1 MGLQWGA
8 LSQGPPEESRSGE
21 ERGALSEHLACVGGE
36 PGSCRN
42 GFRSPRASLPLGG
55 GGPIFCRGQAQRG
68 GGGAAQR
75 LGPGPMPRPAL
86 CLPLQGTHLPGDA
99 SAPGPLSRSFSPLC
113 SFLRFLQLFFS
124 QSSGPQLCFSGLL
137 RSLLVRYRRRSG
149 RGGAWPAARPP
160 THPPTAPAQSCPLPP
175 ARRGARGEGLG
186 PGREG
191 CCRQGR
197 AEDAGGPGAPPSLLV
212 PIRHAHPDGRSLA
225 CQPPSLLAC

>member
-1 MGLQWGA
+1 MGPQRAPSVCWGRAWLLQEWFQKP
-8 LSQGPPEESRSGE
+8 QGQPAAGR
-21 ERGALSEHLACVGGE
+21 RGSH
-36 PGSCRN
+36 
-42 GFRSPRASLPLGG
+42 
-55 GGPIFCRGQAQRG
+55 I
-68 GGGAAQR
+68 
-75 LGPGPMPRPAL
+75 
-86 CLPLQGTHLPGDA
+86 LQGTGPARWWRGSSEAGPWPHALPCTLPATPGDA
-99 SAPGPLSRSFSPLC
+99 PAWGGICPWPAFTF
-113 SFLRFLQLFFS
+113 FLASLQLPALPTTFLFS
-124 QSSGPQLCFSGLL
+124 VLRASALLL
-137 RSLLVRYRRRSG
+137 RAPPLPSG
-149 RGGAWPAARPP
+149 QVPPALGAWGGLACRPP